1 MYSKGGSKM
10 IKMKQIA
17 LTMNFQEVKKSEN
30 SVTYVWNLKN
40 QPQIKHIV
48 VVPIGENDEI

>member
-1 MYSKGGSKM
+1 M

-17 LTMNFQEVKKSEN
+17 ITMNFQEVKKSEK

-40 QPQIKHIV
+40 QPHIKHIV
-48 VVPIGENDEI
+48 VLPIGENYEI